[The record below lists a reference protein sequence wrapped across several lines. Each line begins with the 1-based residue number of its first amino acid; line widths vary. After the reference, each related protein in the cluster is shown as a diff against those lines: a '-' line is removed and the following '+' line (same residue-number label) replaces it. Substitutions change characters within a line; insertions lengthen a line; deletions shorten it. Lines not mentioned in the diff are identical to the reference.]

1 MSHSAMS
8 SAEWARLKM
17 PPGPAEPAA
26 ARSFAATASTRSG
39 SSPTINAP
47 SSSTALHNV
56 PVSAP
61 PK

>member
-26 ARSFAATASTRSG
+26 ARSFCCDRLDAQRILADHQRSELVDRTRR
-39 SSPTINAP
+39 
-47 SSSTALHNV
+47 V

>member
-26 ARSFAATASTRSG
+26 ARSLAAIASNPQRVL
-39 SSPTINAP
+39 AD
-47 SSSTALHNV
+47 HQ
-56 PVSAP
+56 SAELVDRTP
-61 PK
+61 